1 LAEKQSSIVLNFETK
16 GQIQYAKTIKDI
28 NAILN
33 AAAKEYRSQIKAMGD
48 DATATDKLR
57 AEKKKLE
64 TQLEAGQERTKKLRE
79 EFLKMQDNSKTTTA
93 QLSNMY
99 GKLKDSEAAEAAL
112 ESRLKEVNQGLSQ
125 QAEESRKSQSELSN
139 LQNESAQ
146 LESQVS
152 KLNSE
157 FKLQESALGDNATE
171 MEKAGLANEKF
182 AKQSELAEKQISN
195 LEKQLEIIKRE
206 YGENSIE
213 ANKMETE
220 LNEAKTAFNNLNNEM
235 HGTKGAADSAQDG
248 MGRVTELLQSQ
259 VYMEASQQ
267 LAQISDKLIEIG
279 KASVETAA
287 KFQAGDA
294 QFEQVFGNMEKK
306 ARETVAALGE
316 QMGILPRRLE
326 PGYAAISSQLMSLG
340 VESEQ
345 ALKLAEQALISS
357 ADAAAFYDTSLES
370 AQERVQ
376 SFIKGNLNAA
386 ESIGIFATVNSLS
399 AWAMENDMIPAVEGA
414 TQATEAQMIAV
425 EKAQKSYNTAAEKY
439 GADSVEAREKAL
451 KLKEANDK
459 VTAATSE
466 QAGKWE
472 ELSEAQK
479 QAIRVEYIK
488 DMQKMGEV
496 TGQASREMDGYE
508 NVMGNLGSSMD
519 EVKASLGEVIL
530 PMVLEFAQ
538 IIIPALA
545 SVAEWFRNLNPAI
558 KSFVVVFGAVLV
570 VAGQLLPMF
579 AALSLM
585 ATAAGVTIG
594 TFIVGTLLPAIGII
608 AGVAAAIAAIV
619 VVIKNWGSISE
630 WLSKKWK
637 ESVEVIKK
645 TINIL
650 GESFQKNF
658 DEIKKYLSDMLKS
671 WQESWNKMIE
681 NIVKFKED
689 IVEKFTELKDSVV
702 SKFVEIK
709 DGVINTWNQVL
720 EFLQPFLD
728 KIIDIIMVPVSLIQ
742 TILEALWLTVKA
754 GFDIASAYIMQIFD
768 MLSVWFTQKGEE
780 FKAIAIQVFEA
791 FKENIINPV
800 AEAKDKVIEKVVELW
815 NTLIE
820 KFEGIKTAVS
830 SKWNEI
836 KDTIVAV
843 FTNAK
848 NKTVEVA
855 DNLWTSVIDKF
866 QSIYNS
872 TKEKFNNI
880 KDAMIEPFVKAKD
893 KIKEVIEAIKDL
905 FFNIKLPK
913 FGLKTSTKIIAG
925 KEISY
930 PSGIDVKWNAKGGI
944 FTQPTIFGAS
954 GGRLQG
960 AGEAGPEAVL
970 PLTEENL
977 AAIGRGIPGNGASIE
992 NHFHIGKLDA
1002 NNPSELDRLNR
1013 TVEQANKQMIYELG
1027 GDPA

>member
-1 LAEKQSSIVLNFETK
+1 MAEKQSSIVLNFETK

-425 EKAQKSYNTAAEKY
+425 EKAQKAYNTAAEKY
-439 GADSVEAREKAL
+439 GADSIEAREKAL

-530 PMVLEFAQ
+530 PIVLELAQ
-538 IIIPALA
+538 VAIPAL
-545 SVAEWFRNLNPAI
+545 SSFAEWFRDLNPLVKDLSIA
-558 KSFVVVFGAVLV
+558 FLAV
-570 VAGQLLPMF
+570 VAGL
-579 AALSLM
+579 
-585 ATAAGVTIG
+585 
-594 TFIVGTLLPAIGII
+594 GTLMPLIATVGLVIASGMLPALGII

-689 IVEKFTELKDSVV
+689 IVAKFSELKDSVV

-709 DGVINTWNQVL
+709 DGIINTWNQVL

-754 GFDIASAYIMQIFD
+754 GFDIASAYIMQIFNV
-768 MLSVWFTQKGEE
+768 LSDWFAQKGEE
-780 FKAIAIQVFEA
+780 FKALAIQVFEA

-800 AEAKDKVIEKVVELW
+800 TEAKDKVIEKVVELW

-905 FFNIKLPK
+905 FFNIKLPR
-913 FGLKTSTKIIAG
+913 FSLKTSTKTIAG
-925 KEISY
+925 KEIPY
-930 PSGIDVKWNAKGGI
+930 PSGFEVKWNAKGGI

-960 AGEAGPEAVL
+960 AGEAGPEAVI